1 MTDAQPSDPPA
12 TRVPSGGIPRIVI
25 VGRPNVGKS
34 TLFNALAGRRVAIED
49 PMAGVTRDRVSFL
62 LDIEDRTIELIDTGG
77 IGLVDDALLKEEVDV
92 QIQTALDLAD
102 LILFV
107 VDAKAGL
114 TSLDLDIARRLRRL
128 SRPTLLIANK
138 VEARADE
145 LAVSEAFTLGFG
157 DPAIVSAKEKLGIVD
172 LLETL
177 VERVGADARL
187 LEDRS
192 EAIRLAIL
200 GRMNV
205 GKSTLVNALVGE
217 DRVIVSEVAG
227 TTRDAV
233 DVPFEAVGRR
243 FIAIDT
249 AGIRKR
255 RTIADSVEF
264 YGQSR
269 AERALRRADVAWLLL
284 DATRDVGRI
293 DRQVAGLATEFTVP
307 TILVVTKWD
316 LARDRATP
324 QAYED
329 YLRNTLS
336 GMAHAPIAL
345 ISSVENLNLEGT
357 LKLAADM
364 HDQAGQRVGTGELNR
379 ILRRAYDRRRPRPVR
394 GRIGKVFYA
403 SQVGTHPPKL
413 LIFVNDPNLF
423 EDSWRRYL
431 LHQLQDALP
440 FKDVPV
446 RIDFQR
452 RGGGRS

>member
-1 MTDAQPSDPPA
+1 M
-12 TRVPSGGIPRIVI
+12 GFKMGI
-25 VGRPNVGKS
+25 VGLPNVGKS

>member
-1 MTDAQPSDPPA
+1 MQADA
-12 TRVPSGGIPRIVI
+12 
-25 VGRPNVGKS
+25 
-34 TLFNALAGRRVAIED
+34 
-49 PMAGVTRDRVSFL
+49 
-62 LDIEDRTIELIDTGG
+62 
-77 IGLVDDALLKEEVDV
+77 
-92 QIQTALDLAD
+92 
-102 LILFV
+102 
-107 VDAKAGL
+107 
-114 TSLDLDIARRLRRL
+114 
-128 SRPTLLIANK
+128 
-138 VEARADE
+138 
-145 LAVSEAFTLGFG
+145 
-157 DPAIVSAKEKLGIVD
+157 VSAKEKLGIVD

-177 VERVGADARL
+177 VERVGAGARL

-269 AERALRRADVAWLLL
+269 AERALRRADVALLLL

-316 LARDRATP
+316 LARDTASP
-324 QAYED
+324 GAYEE
-329 YLRNTLS
+329 YLRGTIQ
-336 GMAHAPIAL
+336 GMSHAPISL
-345 ISSVENLNLEGT
+345 IS
-357 LKLAADM
+357 
-364 HDQAGQRVGTGELNR
+364 
-379 ILRRAYDRRRPRPVR
+379 
-394 GRIGKVFYA
+394 
-403 SQVGTHPPKL
+403 
-413 LIFVNDPNLF
+413 
-423 EDSWRRYL
+423 
-431 LHQLQDALP
+431 
-440 FKDVPV
+440 
-446 RIDFQR
+446 
-452 RGGGRS
+452 